1 MARRKK
7 HNPKRVVNLLW
18 HSVHSK
24 VCSGRFTEPHKAYK
38 IL

>member
-18 HSVHSK
+18 QSGHSK
-24 VCSGRFTEPHKAYK
+24 CSGRFAEPHKAYK